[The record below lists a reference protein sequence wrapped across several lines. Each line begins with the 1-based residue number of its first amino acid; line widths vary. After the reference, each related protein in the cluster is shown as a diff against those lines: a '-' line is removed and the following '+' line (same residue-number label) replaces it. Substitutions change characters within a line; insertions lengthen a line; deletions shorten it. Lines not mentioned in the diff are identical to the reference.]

1 MGWPKKRES
10 GEEPLTIYQ
19 ALFEVELILAE
30 RFRDMTPIRV
40 RAERSGEVFKFLK
53 RYGEHIKRD
62 REKNGEIIEK
72 NGKRILRR
80 KAGDDWF

>member
-1 MGWPKKRES
+1 
-10 GEEPLTIYQ
+10 
-19 ALFEVELILAE
+19 
-30 RFRDMTPIRV
+30 MTPIRV

-53 RYGEHIKRD
+53 RYGEYIKRD